1 MSDDKLER
9 DFFELADKLLAIAN
23 DKGQEVDPGVVSE
36 ALMYAA
42 ARFGTFVMAVNS
54 ESQEDFVED
63 RSQSF
68 KFLSGRFRDMLDD
81 NFDDYSENYKDYLPN
96 KTAAEE

>member
-1 MSDDKLER
+1 
-9 DFFELADKLLAIAN
+9 
-23 DKGQEVDPGVVSE
+23 
-36 ALMYAA
+36 
-42 ARFGTFVMAVNS
+42 VMAVNS